1 MSASTARRFWQ
12 RRFRPDWCY
21 FIPALTISHL
31 RRRTRSNLAA
41 TESLPAYGPNSGQ
54 RLSPFLLCCIT
65 TAHAPYGPVSL
76 DRASSRPVSPH
87 PALCRHVPQSSP
99 DAPGTPPPCQ
109 SDGAPNSSPDPVK
122 GVDIIHQIWPN
133 LHPDASE
140 VHPSQVFMARTARKC
155 LLSGSQGGLQGLF
168 FHTSTPPPPRPPI
181 FQLP

>member
-1 MSASTARRFWQ
+1 MALRQ
-12 RRFRPDWCY
+12 PDRSLRSL
-21 FIPALTISHL
+21 INLTILSAEISAVVL
-31 RRRTRSNLAA
+31 LIALLTTDSTSYRT
-41 TESLPAYGPNSGQ
+41 
-54 RLSPFLLCCIT
+54 
-65 TAHAPYGPVSL
+65 V
-76 DRASSRPVSPH
+76 
-87 PALCRHVPQSSP
+87 ALCPSIPNVPATSHM
-99 DAPGTPPPCQ
+99 DAVATPPPRQ
-109 SDGAPNSSPDPVK
+109 SDGPPNSSLHPQK